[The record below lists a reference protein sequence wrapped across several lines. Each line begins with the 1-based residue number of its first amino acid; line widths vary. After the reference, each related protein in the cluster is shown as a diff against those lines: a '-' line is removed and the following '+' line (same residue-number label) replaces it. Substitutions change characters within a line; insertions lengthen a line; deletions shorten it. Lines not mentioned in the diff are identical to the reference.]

1 MSTTLSEEMLRIL
14 TTSEDPEVR
23 AKQRLAAEVFV
34 EAYPEAAWKIRTKE
48 QLATART
55 LLRRVLAARKLAVS
69 AEQDE
74 RIETCTDL
82 ATLERWVERAATAAS
97 TDEALR

>member
-1 MSTTLSEEMLRIL
+1 L
-14 TTSEDPEVR
+14 
-23 AKQRLAAEVFV
+23 
-34 EAYPEAAWKIRTKE
+34 YPEAAWKIRDKG

-69 AEQDE
+69 AAEDA
-74 RIETCTDL
+74 RIEACSDL
-82 ATLERWVERAATAAS
+82 ATLERWVERAATTAS